1 MKINACHVIGC
12 GGTGSHLA
20 LPLTQLLLFQ
30 SGTRDFIFY
39 DGDIYEE
46 NNFTRQVMSR
56 DDLGVNKATATKY
69 KLRHTFS
76 DVNFVGIEQ
85 YVTPTLLTAWLAQY
99 DSSDDEEWQLV
110 VLAVDN
116 DYSRHELIKA
126 IDNFTGNVVVLLPG
140 NGYHTC
146 NVLWYM
152 SDRKGVA
159 LPVHPFELAPNWKK
173 PTDFPRHSCQ
183 YEADSSPQLI
193 IANFSAAMLTL
204 SVVRALLD
212 DRIPAMVLC
221 YDDNKQTLKHEGI
234 KFI

>member
-1 MKINACHVIGC
+1 MKINACHLIGC

-46 NNFTRQVMSR
+46 NNFTRQVMCR

-76 DVNFVGIEQ
+76 DLNFVGVEK
-85 YVTPTLLTAWLAQY
+85 YVTPNLLTAWLDQY
-99 DSSDDEEWQLV
+99 NVVDDDEWQLV

-116 DYSRHELIKA
+116 DASRHELIKA
-126 IDNFTGNVVVLLPG
+126 VDDFPGNVVVLLPG
-140 NGYHTC
+140 NGYHTA

-152 SDRKGVA
+152 SDSTGQA
-159 LPVHPFELAPNWKK
+159 LPAHPFDLAANWKK
-173 PTDFPRHSCQ
+173 PQDHPRYSCQ

-193 IANFSAAMLTL
+193 VANFSAAMLTL
-204 SVVRALLD
+204 SVVRALLE

-221 YDDNKQTLKHEGI
+221 YDDDKQTLKHEGY
-234 KFI
+234 KFE